1 MVSAIVLMNVERDRI
16 KEVAETLAEV
26 EGVSEVYSVAG
37 RHDLVAIIRVH
48 TNEELADLVTGQM
61 LKVEGISDT
70 ETLISFRVYSR
81 HDLEAAF
88 SLGPPR

>member
-37 RHDLVAIIRVH
+37 RHDLVAIIRVR

-88 SLGPPR
+88 SLGPLK

>member
-16 KEVAETLAEV
+16 KEVA
-26 EGVSEVYSVAG
+26 
-37 RHDLVAIIRVH
+37 
-48 TNEELADLVTGQM
+48 
-61 LKVEGISDT
+61 

>member
-1 MVSAIVLMNVERDRI
+1 MVSAIVLMHVERDRI

-26 EGVSEVYSVAG
+26 EGVSEIYSVAG
-37 RHDLVAIIRVH
+37 RYDLVAIIRGR

-61 LKVEGISDT
+61 LKVEGISDS

>member
-1 MVSAIVLMNVERDRI
+1 MVSAIVLMHVERDRI

-37 RHDLVAIIRVH
+37 RYDLVAIIRVR

-61 LKVEGISDT
+61 LKVEGISDS